1 MADCSQS
8 NPCDPCNEYD
18 NCGCVNP
25 TTFGCVTT
33 GKARECLGT
42 ESGMNGEDVL
52 DLIEEV
58 ACDAGKIMIDADDE
72 CPEYLSDKLGEGT
85 NITFSYTGTGCD
97 RRLVIHATEGGVP
110 VDIHVKVSED
120 DTTSGYLYDKIDG
133 GTYIT
138 KSILNSGGN
147 EVLRLQVVPA
157 TLVSSDV
164 GNQLTLGTDGALKTL
179 YSAPDGSETVVIAG
193 TGVTVTGTGT
203 STDPYIVSTNPAIQ
217 IVRSCFDSVW
227 RPITLVASG
236 NANVVYASGAPEYRY
251 RYDGTIEFR
260 GSISYT
266 VAFGTYATS
275 NRKFTVPMGNIP
287 ITCVTAGEMIG
298 TKDLKSITYIDAPQ
312 VGADQY
318 TQLYGYVIRMSAQN
332 LILEFQSSFINAT
345 SKSIVVN
352 FEGAVIHPN
361 I

>member
-1 MADCSQS
+1 
-8 NPCDPCNEYD
+8 
-18 NCGCVNP
+18 
-25 TTFGCVTT
+25 
-33 GKARECLGT
+33 
-42 ESGMNGEDVL
+42 
-52 DLIEEV
+52 
-58 ACDAGKIMIDADDE
+58 
-72 CPEYLSDKLGEGT
+72 
-85 NITFSYTGTGCD
+85 
-97 RRLVIHATEGGVP
+97 
-110 VDIHVKVSED
+110 
-120 DTTSGYLYDKIDG
+120 
-133 GTYIT
+133 
-138 KSILNSGGN
+138 
-147 EVLRLQVVPA
+147 LQVVPA